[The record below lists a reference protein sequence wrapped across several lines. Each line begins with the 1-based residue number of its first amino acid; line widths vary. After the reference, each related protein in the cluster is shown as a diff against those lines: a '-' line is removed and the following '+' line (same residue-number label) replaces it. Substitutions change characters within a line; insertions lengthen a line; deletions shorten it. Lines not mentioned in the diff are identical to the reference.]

1 MRLFIAIQFDDSILD
16 ELTNFQEDLKRQ
28 GVTGNYTARENLHI
42 TLIRKY
48 NYKGGDM
55 IPVSNPP
62 KGRMRATHISLMK
75 SERGKNGMIYTDIRE
90 GK

>member
-1 MRLFIAIQFDDSILD
+1 
-16 ELTNFQEDLKRQ
+16 
-28 GVTGNYTARENLHI
+28 
-42 TLIRKY
+42 
-48 NYKGGDM
+48 M
-55 IPVSNPP
+55 IPISNPP